1 MLYGY
6 TRTYSG
12 RPTGVSVNAS
22 RSAAVVDYIRGA
34 QAAGTPVFTYHDPD
48 AVVGDTHGRGGGG
61 TRLGTR
67 RVL

>member
-22 RSAAVVDYIRGA
+22 RSAAVLPYISAA
-34 QAAGTPVFTYHDPD
+34 QAAGTPVLTYHD
-48 AVVGDTHGRGGGG
+48 
-61 TRLGTR
+61 
-67 RVL
+67 